1 MHVRGGVKNNLLQL
15 SDMLEFEGI
24 ETCKSY
30 SKFPY

>member
-1 MHVRGGVKNNLLQL
+1 MHVRGGVKNNLQL
-15 SDMLEFEGI
+15 SDMIEFEGI